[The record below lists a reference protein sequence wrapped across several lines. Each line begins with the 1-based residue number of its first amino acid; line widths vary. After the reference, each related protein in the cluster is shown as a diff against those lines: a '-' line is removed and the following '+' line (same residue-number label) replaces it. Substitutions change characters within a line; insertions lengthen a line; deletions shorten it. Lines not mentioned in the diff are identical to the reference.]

1 MYRCTTIIVMVA
13 FASLIVPLP
22 ATTSDDVLGFWK
34 STDAKQGF
42 TTSVIAVYCYGENL
56 YGRVVVSYDE
66 RTGALLETMYH
77 PLQRV
82 EKLTSKPKLLAIDI
96 FWNMKSD
103 NGKWRGGK
111 VLDPRSGHVYAC
123 ECWVHNGLLVL
134 RGKIGPFG
142 MNSIFYPVADSD
154 FPTGFVRPELTSL
167 VPSIPQI

>member
-1 MYRCTTIIVMVA
+1 MYRCTPIIVMVV
-13 FASLIVPLP
+13 FTSLIFPLP
-22 ATTSDDVLGFWK
+22 ATTSDDVVGFWK

-42 TTSVIAVYCYGENL
+42 TTSVIAVYSYGESL

-66 RTGALLETMYH
+66 RTGELLETMYH

-82 EKLTSKPKLLAIDI
+82 EKLASKPKLLAIDI
-96 FWNMKSD
+96 FWNMKSN
-103 NGKWRGGK
+103 NGKWHGGK

-142 MNSIFYPVADSD
+142 MNSIFYPVVDSD
-154 FPTGFVRPELTSL
+154 FPTGFVRPELTGL